1 MVTNVAGFTQL
12 ADDVRSVINYL
23 HENEVIPGFY
33 LDPVFVDTCA
43 EQQLA
48 LTNPAV
54 MWGGVPADLI
64 QTDTVAVEASAFMPW
79 DGMLM
84 DAEYQVTIAATGL
97 DAADVTMT
105 GIVFANCSRTR
116 SRGRGTV
123 PFWIR
128 SGPGTG
134 WTFHSTSL
142 SGPTRPSARTR

>member
-1 MVTNVAGFTQL
+1 MTNVAGFTQL

-64 QTDTVAVEASAFMPW
+64 QTDTVAVAASAFMPW
-79 DGMLM
+79 DGTLM
-84 DAEYQVTIAATGL
+84 DAKYQVTIVAAGL

-105 GIVFANCSRTR
+105 DIVFTNSIVDTIEGIWDGAALDA
-116 SRGRGTV
+116 V
-123 PFWIR
+123 
-128 SGPGTG
+128 GPGDRVDGSVQPLRRAQT
-134 WTFHSTSL
+134 L
-142 SGPTRPSARTR
+142 PSARTR